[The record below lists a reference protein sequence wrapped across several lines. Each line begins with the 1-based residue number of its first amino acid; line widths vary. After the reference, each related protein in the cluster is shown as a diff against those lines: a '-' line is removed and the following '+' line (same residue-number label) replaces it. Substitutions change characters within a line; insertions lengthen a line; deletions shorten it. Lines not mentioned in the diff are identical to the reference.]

1 MLSVKLSAQQVKS
14 LCTYGGHPASPAW
27 TQPPAIRNE
36 EFLMRETTPNWQDFR
51 EEQSS
56 GLSNTSLRSRQSMP
70 ENSKPRP
77 ERLQRGPWGERGR
90 NLKTKPEMKKYPT
103 YHQLG
108 EHGIQLLHWRHGQR
122 GLHGLQGE
130 AAVIA
135 QPVRDLGVV
144 TAAEAAEDEGD
155 PPAAP
160 LPRGHGHNPLR
171 PSLLGTR
178 SCREEKS
185 GGSSS
190 RPAALR
196 CAPVPRW
203 EEESSHPRA
212 RHGGEEQR
220 RFSCQ
225 IFLLR
230 FDVYSPGNLDDHA
243 N

>member
-1 MLSVKLSAQQVKS
+1 
-14 LCTYGGHPASPAW
+14 
-27 TQPPAIRNE
+27 
-36 EFLMRETTPNWQDFR
+36 MRETIPNWQDFR
-51 EEQSS
+51 EEHSS
-56 GLSNTSLRSRQSMP
+56 GLSNASLRSHQSMP

-77 ERLQRGPWGERGR
+77 ERLQRGPWGARGR

-185 GGSSS
+185 RGSSS

-196 CAPVPRW
+196 SRPAVGGGIEPPTR
-203 EEESSHPRA
+203 SARRGRA
-212 RHGGEEQR
+212 ETV
-220 RFSCQ
+220 FMPNISAQ
-225 IFLLR
+225 I
-230 FDVYSPGNLDDHA
+230 
-243 N
+243 